1 MSDLKTTLAGRPVFV
16 AWLLRPIT
24 VFSIL
29 DIGVF
34 QLLPRGRAATD
45 REVVEQALWEV
56 DFAEQHGFES
66 VWVTEH
72 HFSGYGSIGV
82 PSVYAAGISQ
92 RTKRLRIG
100 YGVAVVPL
108 HHPLRLAEEIS
119 WVDHL
124 SEGRV
129 AVGVGPGFSAF
140 EFAGFGVPV
149 DERHARFVEGFD
161 VVRRALSEPE
171 ILFEGKRRMIRPRP
185 YTRPHPPFYW
195 ASTSDESMR
204 KAGAEG
210 MPLLFGLEPVAQ
222 LADRLARYRAI
233 RAAAGALGEAI
244 DREIS
249 EMYVLRRICVA
260 DTDAAA
266 WREVQEPLCW
276 HREMGRRVHERG
288 EAIDTV
294 PMLADG
300 PTIEPSCGACFG
312 SIPTVIR
319 QLDELRALGL
329 RKVIGWFHFGNM
341 PHGSVRRSMQ
351 LMASDVIPGYCRER
365 TRPSAS
371 P

>member
-1 MSDLKTTLAGRPVFV
+1 M
-16 AWLLRPIT
+16 
-24 VFSIL
+24 
-29 DIGVF
+29 DIGIF
-34 QLLPRGRAATD
+34 QLLPRGGAATD

-56 DFAEQHGFES
+56 DFAERHGFES

-82 PSVYAAGISQ
+82 PSVYAAGIAQ
-92 RTKRLRIG
+92 RTRRIRIG
-100 YGVAVVPL
+100 YAVAVVPL

-140 EFAGFGVPV
+140 EFGGFGIPV
-149 DERHARFVEGFD
+149 NERHARFAEGFD
-161 VVRRALSEPE
+161 IVRRALAEPE
-171 ILFEGKRRMIRPRP
+171 ILFEGKRLAIRPRP

-195 ASTSDESMR
+195 ASTADESLR

-210 MPLLFGLEPVAQ
+210 MPILFGTEPVAQ
-222 LADRLARYRAI
+222 LAEGLDRYRAI
-233 RAAAGALGEAI
+233 RAAAGVSDDAI
-244 DREIS
+244 EREIG

-260 DTDAAA
+260 DTDSEAL
-266 WREVQEPLCW
+266 REVQEPLRW
-276 HREMGRRVHERG
+276 HREMTIQVHERG
-288 EAIDTV
+288 QAINTV
-294 PMLADG
+294 PSLAG
-300 PTIEPSCGACFG
+300 GATIETTDGACFG
-312 SIPTVIR
+312 SVATVIR
-319 QLDELRALGL
+319 QLEELRALGL

-351 LMASDVIPGYCRER
+351 LMASGVIPGWNTSRRWSKSGPILWRRER
-365 TRPSAS
+365 S

>member
-1 MSDLKTTLAGRPVFV
+1 MR
-16 AWLLRPIT
+16 T
-24 VFSIL
+24 VM

-56 DFAEQHGFES
+56 DFAERHGFES

-82 PSVYAAGISQ
+82 PSVYAAGIAQ
-92 RTKRLRIG
+92 RTRRIRIG
-100 YGVAVVPL
+100 YAVAVVPL

-129 AVGVGPGFSAF
+129 AVGVGPGFSAL
-140 EFAGFGVPV
+140 EFGGFGVPV
-149 DERHARFVEGFD
+149 NERHARFAEGFD
-161 VVRRALSEPE
+161 VVRRALAEPE
-171 ILFEGKRRMIRPRP
+171 IMFEGKRIGIHPRP

-195 ASTSDESMR
+195 ASTADESLR

-210 MPLLFGLEPVAQ
+210 LPILFGLEPVAQ
-222 LADRLARYRAI
+222 LAERLERYRAI
-233 RAAAGALGEAI
+233 RAAAGVSDDAI
-244 DREIS
+244 DREIG

-260 DTDAAA
+260 DTDAEAL
-266 WREVQEPLCW
+266 REVQEPLRW
-276 HREMGRRVHERG
+276 HREMTILVHERG

-294 PMLADG
+294 PTLADG
-300 PTIEPSCGACFG
+300 SMIETTDGACFG
-312 SIPTVIR
+312 SVATVTR
-319 QLDELRALGL
+319 QLDGLRALGV

-341 PHGSVRRSMQ
+341 PYGDVRRSMQ
-351 LMASDVIPGYCRER
+351 LVASDVIPRYCRER
-365 TRPSAS
+365 TRPVPATTGRGRTSS
-371 P
+371 R